1 MGRILIVDDH
11 SPARSLIR
19 AIVALDGHEVSEAAN
34 GEDALAAIAGH
45 HFDLMIL
52 DLVMPGT
59 DGYQVLERL
68 RAMPGR
74 EGMPVIVVSNAD
86 ESIDTIR
93 STELGAL
100 DHLMKPFGYDE
111 MEKAIKRVLDATPEQ
126 IVEIRVNRLAQVEN
140 YKTVISLVGEAKPAC
155 RGLFRRARSVP
166 R

>member
-19 AIVALDGHEVSEAAN
+19 AIVTLDGHEVAEAAN
-34 GEDALAAIAGH
+34 GEDALAAIAAH

-52 DLVMPGT
+52 DLVMPGI
-59 DGYQVLERL
+59 DGYQVLEQL

-74 EGMPVIVVSNAD
+74 EEMPVIVVSDAG

-140 YKTVISLVGEAKPAC
+140 YKTVISLVDEAKPSR